1 MAPGTQKVNGG
12 FPKDKMTNYQSAIL
26 ILCNLAEING
36 LDELRPW
43 LRLRYSKRAMD
54 EVFDGR

>member
-1 MAPGTQKVNGG
+1 
-12 FPKDKMTNYQSAIL
+12 MTDFQAAIL
-26 ILCNLAEING
+26 ILCNLCEING

-54 EVFDGR
+54 EVFDGYGNS

>member
-1 MAPGTQKVNGG
+1 
-12 FPKDKMTNYQSAIL
+12 MTDFQATIL
-26 ILCNLAEING
+26 ILCNLCEING

-54 EVFDGR
+54 EVFDGYGD